1 MINFKEYTHLVNMY
15 LSAKDKIHQS
25 MEQKLEQSGEIEQ
38 ELAEEF
44 EQKSN
49 NKLAVYV
56 ELGKLL
62 AIATKKVRE
71 ENNWTEE

>member
-1 MINFKEYTHLVNMY
+1 MINFKEYTHLVKMY
-15 LSAKDKIHQS
+15 LSAKDDYLQALRQHIKQS
-25 MEQKLEQSGEIEQ
+25 REIEQ

-49 NKLAVYV
+49 NKLAVYI

-71 ENNWTEE
+71 ENNWTED

>member
-1 MINFKEYTHLVNMY
+1 MINFKEYTHLVKMY

-25 MEQKLEQSGEIEQ
+25 LEQKLEQSGEIEQ
-38 ELAEEF
+38 DLAEEF

-62 AIATKKVRE
+62 VIATRTIRE
-71 ENNWTEE
+71 ENNWTED